1 MRRAALASLA
11 VAASLAAWLAVGDT
25 FVVGGALQGP
35 IMIQAG
41 PVGWSRA
48 CWGPTYE
55 RHAIDASWTR
65 CLGVPHG
72 PRRCVGYP
80 PLPAGTDADLD
91 VLPLGP
97 LREIACPASR
107 MRR

>member
-1 MRRAALASLA
+1 MRRAALASTLA
-11 VAASLAAWLAVGDT
+11 AGLLAWLAVGDP

-35 IMIQAG
+35 LMIEAG
-41 PVGWSRA
+41 PQAWARA
-48 CWGPTYE
+48 CWGATYE

-80 PLPAGTDADLD
+80 PLSPGAALDTDA
-91 VLPLGP
+91 LPLGP
-97 LREIACPASR
+97 LREIACPDDIQSR
-107 MRR
+107 